1 MKLMYLEIIETI
13 MGTLFATNRGNV
25 LKEIKSLKL
34 DYHMNERTKA
44 FCDSL
49 NSEKDWTVKRI
60 RQIARSNS
68 HMFLLFSFFFPIL
81 TDKTMITLNEAISYA
96 EQHFDE
102 TKDVFLDQLKETL
115 GLERSC
121 TTKELKQKLD
131 EHPASKW
138 FVSQVI
144 DFPDMAKTVLIQGF
158 DKICS
163 FYKESGLIDENRD
176 AVEKAM
182 RGMKKPDF
190 SDELAEVLHYYL
202 KENVKSIEIVSLQ
215 NTMPF
220 TIVHRKDLTVIGTR
234 SLEVKNLF
242 FGQHFASLGLSVLKD
257 LSRLRILKLLSKE
270 ELYLD
275 EIAKKL
281 DLTKA
286 TVCHHVSML
295 HNLGFVVSEKR
306 GVRTYFRLNRDNFE
320 RFLSILSKELKVSL

>member
-1 MKLMYLEIIETI
+1 MTMKLMYLEIIETI

-44 FCDSL
+44 
-49 NSEKDWTVKRI
+49 
-60 RQIARSNS
+60 
-68 HMFLLFSFFFPIL
+68 
-81 TDKTMITLNEAISYA
+81 
-96 EQHFDE
+96 HFDE

-121 TTKELKQKLD
+121 ATKELKQKLD

-158 DKICS
+158 GKICS

-190 SDELAEVLHYYL
+190 SDKLTEVLHYYL
-202 KENVKSIEIVSLQ
+202 KENVKPIEIVSLQ

-295 HNLGFVVSEKR
+295 HNLGFVVATQSR
-306 GVRTYFRLNRDNFE
+306 ICGFREAWGQDLFPLE
-320 RFLSILSKELKVSL
+320 S